1 MIPRF
6 KRIPVAAFILIY
18 ISLPSKSSWYFLNF
32 STSGR
37 NKMDTYHT
45 YDSEHLKKIAS
56 LYPIPVSY
64 GCLQKPP
71 KWAKTAK
78 AS

>member
-6 KRIPVAAFILIY
+6 KRIPVAAFILIS
-18 ISLPSKSSWYFLNF
+18 ISLPSK
-32 STSGR
+32 SGR